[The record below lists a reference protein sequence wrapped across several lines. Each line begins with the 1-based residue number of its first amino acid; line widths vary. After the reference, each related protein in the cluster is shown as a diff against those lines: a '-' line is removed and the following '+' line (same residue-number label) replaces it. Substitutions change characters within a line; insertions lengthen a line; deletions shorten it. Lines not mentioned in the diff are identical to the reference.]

1 MCLGIQKYCINSLT
15 CPIIILFLVLFVER
29 TDDVA
34 PTVGFD
40 SKKITVRGHEI
51 TLFDLGGGPKIRGM
65 L

>member
-1 MCLGIQKYCINSLT
+1 MCLGIPKLCINSLI
-15 CPIIILFLVLFVER
+15 CPIILFLVFFVER

>member
-1 MCLGIQKYCINSLT
+1 MHYIINM
-15 CPIIILFLVLFVER
+15 PIILFLVFFVER